1 LSSVGLIAE
10 LPAPDAAQVTA
21 EQAEG
26 MKAIALLPLLVLSLT
41 GCSAIMDVVH
51 SENESHFDDGAALF
65 DSGAI
70 GANDAPWLPTDATDI
85 TLRESTKTDVTATAV
100 IGFSSDS
107 DLIGCETTE
116 RLSLPS
122 YAVEGGPDDDAIV
135 KTDTVT
141 SCGDWVF
148 IPTADGWF
156 GWTPSAP
163 GEKSAT

>member
-1 LSSVGLIAE
+1 
-10 LPAPDAAQVTA
+10 
-21 EQAEG
+21 
-26 MKAIALLPLLVLSLT
+26 MKKLLLLPLLILPLT
-41 GCSAIMDVVH
+41 GCAAIMDVVY

-70 GANDAPWLPTDATDI
+70 DANDAPWLPTDANDI

-100 IGFSSDS
+100 IGFASES
-107 DLIGCETTE
+107 DLIGCSVTD

-122 YAVEGGPDDDAIV
+122 YNVEWGPHDYAIV
-135 KTDTVT
+135 ATTTVT

-163 GEKSAT
+163 GEKNGA